1 MRSVLVACLT
11 SALLLTSGCA
21 SLTQGGSPSE
31 PTYASDAEA
40 NLRLGRESMENKDW
54 IRAEQ
59 YFEYVRSKYPYLEA
73 SKEAELRLAD
83 VDFERGTYPE
93 AREKYESFIKLHPT
107 HPQVD
112 YAAYRSALTHVK
124 DYPSEFFALPPS
136 QEKDQT
142 EIQNALQAMTA
153 FVKQYPSSQYV
164 KEAQAAA
171 DDARK
176 RLAEHELYVARFY
189 AKREHW
195 KGVAQRLEGLL
206 QRYPG
211 TQYEEESLF
220 LLHDAYAK
228 LNDTA
233 KAQETLRKVQERLP
247 GTPAAERA
255 KRMLG
260 S

>member
-11 SALLLTSGCA
+11 SLLLFTSGCA
-21 SLTQGGSPSE
+21 SLTQGSPSE
-31 PTYASDAEA
+31 PKYSSEAET
-40 NLRLGRESMENKDW
+40 NLHLGQEAMANKDW

-59 YFEYVRSKYPYLEA
+59 YFEFVRTKYPFLDA

-83 VDFERGTYPE
+83 VAFERGEYSD
-93 AREKYESFIKLHPT
+93 ARDKYESFIKLHPT

-112 YAAYRSALTHVK
+112 YAAYRAALTHVK
-124 DYPSEFFALPPS
+124 DYPSDFFALPPS

-142 EIQNALQAMTA
+142 EIKNALQAMDA
-153 FVKQYPSSQYV
+153 FLKQYPNSQYA
-164 KEAQAAA
+164 KDAKAAA

-176 RLAEHELYVARFY
+176 RLAEHEMYAARFY

-195 KGVAQRLEGLL
+195 KGVVQRLEGML
-206 QRYPG
+206 QNYPG
-211 TQYEEESLF
+211 TPYEEEALF
-220 LLHDAYAK
+220 LLHDAYLK

-247 GTPAAERA
+247 GTHAAERA